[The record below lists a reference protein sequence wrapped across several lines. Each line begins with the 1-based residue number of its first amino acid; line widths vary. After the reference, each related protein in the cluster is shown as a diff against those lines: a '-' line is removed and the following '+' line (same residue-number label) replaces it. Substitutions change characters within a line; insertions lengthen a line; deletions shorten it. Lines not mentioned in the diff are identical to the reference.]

1 MKRVLIVDDN
11 RMLANLYR
19 STIVGAGFG
28 VEVAHDGEAAM
39 TAARRV
45 KPDLVLLDLMM
56 PRMSGLE
63 VLTALRADPTLGSV
77 PVIVFSNSFTP
88 ERTEQ
93 LWQAGVTQ
101 LLVKASSSPRVVLDA
116 IRTAIGDTGG

>member
-19 STIVGAGFG
+19 STIVAAGFG
-28 VEVAHDGEAAM
+28 VEV
-39 TAARRV
+39 
-45 KPDLVLLDLMM
+45 
-56 PRMSGLE
+56 
-63 VLTALRADPTLGSV
+63 DPTLGSV
-77 PVIVFSNSFTP
+77 RVIVFSNSFTP

-101 LLVKASSSPRVVLDA
+101 LLIKASSSPRVVLDA